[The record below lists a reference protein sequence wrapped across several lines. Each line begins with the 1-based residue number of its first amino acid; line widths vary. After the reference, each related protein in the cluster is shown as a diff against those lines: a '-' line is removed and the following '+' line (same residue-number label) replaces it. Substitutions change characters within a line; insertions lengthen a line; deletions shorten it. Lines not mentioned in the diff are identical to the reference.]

1 MDLSDQTGFT
11 GKVTLT
17 SLHGSSPNSQAFV
30 HSQFN
35 LPRRFEFDQNFRY
48 VGALPA
54 QSVRAYVTADARLGW
69 NPTKSIGLSVVG
81 QNLFQPH
88 HGEFNI
94 SPQPMVLIKRSIYAQ
109 IVWTR

>member
-1 MDLSDQTGFT
+1 
-11 GKVTLT
+11 
-17 SLHGSSPNSQAFV
+17 
-30 HSQFN
+30 
-35 LPRRFEFDQNFRY
+35 LPRRFEFDQTFRY

-54 QSVRAYVTADARLGW
+54 QSVRVYVTADARLGW
-69 NPTKSIGLSVVG
+69 NPTKSILLSVAG